1 MARVQTMIRVRRG
14 RYYKNARWAA
24 AARMSRAD
32 ELVVQTNATTGD
44 TVRLVD
50 DARDFEG
57 VLMPRHA
64 FSDPNVLIVKLSSG
78 YNVGVAC
85 SATTKLTIVKKAEP
99 RKGAARSIPR
109 LGDRPTVALLGTG
122 GTIASFVDY
131 RTGAVHPAA
140 TADELA
146 FATPEIF
153 EIANIEAEVV
163 YQVFSE
169 DLEPKNW
176 TELATRVKAAFD
188 RGAKGVVIPHGT
200 DTLAYTAAALAFALQ
215 DLPGPVVV
223 VGAQRSSDRPSS
235 DAAGNL
241 QAAVRVAAE
250 ADLAESVIVMHA
262 SPSDDRY
269 AIIRGTRGRKNH
281 TSRRDAFESVNVDP
295 IGFVEGDKITLHGPN
310 RKRATDSRVTLRATF
325 EPRVRLVWSNP
336 LTGADDFRADNVRG
350 IVVAGTGL
358 GHVPRRCL
366 PAIETSAKAGV
377 VIAMTSQCLWGRVGL
392 DVYSTGRDL
401 RSRGVLP
408 AHDMLPEVALVKLM
422 WALGQAHD
430 PKHSKEL
437 FETIHA
443 GEVDPITRFQ
453 EA

>member
-1 MARVQTMIRVRRG
+1 
-14 RYYKNARWAA
+14 
-24 AARMSRAD
+24 MSRAD
-32 ELVVQTNATTGD
+32 ELVTQTDAKVGD

-50 DARDFEG
+50 EARDFEG

-64 FSDPNVLIVKLSSG
+64 FSDGNVLIVKLSSG

-85 SATTKLTIVKKAEP
+85 SASTRLSVIKKAEP
-99 RKGAARSIPR
+99 RKPTARSIPR
-109 LGDRPTVALLGTG
+109 AADKPTVALLGTG

-140 TADELA
+140 TAEELA

-153 EIANIEAEVV
+153 DIANIEAEVV

-241 QAAVRVAAE
+241 QAAVRVAAG
-250 ADLAESVIVMHA
+250 ADLAECVILMHA
-262 SPSDDRY
+262 GSSDDRY

-281 TSRRDAFESVNVDP
+281 TSRRDAFESVNVEP
-295 IGFVEGDKITLHGPN
+295 IGFVEGDRITLNGPN
-310 RKRATDSRVTLRATF
+310 RKRAADSKVTLRAAF
-325 EPRVRLVWSNP
+325 DPRVRLVWSNP
-336 LTGADDFRADNVRG
+336 LTAPEDFRADHVRG

-366 PAIETSAKAGV
+366 NAIEATTKAGV
-377 VIAMTSQCLWGRVGL
+377 VVAMTSQCLWGRVGM

-401 RSRGVLP
+401 RARGVLP

-422 WALGQAHD
+422 WALAQAKDAHQA
-430 PKHSKEL
+430 KQL

-443 GEVDPITRFQ
+443 GEVEPTTPFR